1 MCVRLAMVASALAL
15 VAGLALPAFA
25 QDEKTPAWAQ
35 VLPKDGQVLVTWAA
49 VKDATGYTVSRRMV
63 GEEIDKAKAV
73 NAAPVKET
81 SLVDQGLTNGTSYI
95 YSVVASFADGSKGD
109 PKEAVGT
116 PQAAITL
123 AGKPFQSYDVE
134 TLNPGSAKVDGNVL
148 TIQGAGADIWDA
160 ADGHTFLAT
169 PVSGDFTF
177 TIKLNEK
184 PVIAND
190 GTFAR
195 GETPIIVQ
203 WDYLALADRDVFAGN
218 PNTEIVIPT
227 TGVFA
232 GIYIQGISAYAPH
245 PNAAKLWMEHLY
257 SDEGQLIWLKGYC
270 HPIRYNDLAA
280 RGVIPA
286 DIAAKLPSADLYAQA
301 VFPSLDQLSA
311 ARELIT
317 TQWDSVVGADVQA
330 AP

>member
-190 GTFAR
+190 GSSDFGKVGPQVKA
-195 GETPIIVQ
+195 GVNPGSP
-203 WDYLALADRDVFAGN
+203 YALVFASVSRDPEFMLEGRRVQGGGDTFSG
-218 PNTEIVIPT
+218 PAGGEGVLPDDAKWPT
-227 TGVFA
+227 WLRLVRKGQVFQA
-232 GIYIQGISAYAPH
+232 F
-245 PNAAKLWMEHLY
+245 Y
-257 SDEGQLIWLKGYC
+257 SEDGTNFKQIFEDQTMQ
-270 HPIRYNDLAA
+270 DM
-280 RGVIPA
+280 PA
-286 DIAAKLPSADLYAQA
+286 DVYVGIAATSHNDDERVIGKIDVPS
-301 VFPSLDQLSA
+301 
-311 ARELIT
+311 IT
-317 TQWDSVVGADVQA
+317 LTT
-330 AP
+330 P